1 MTTADLA
8 DGPTAALT
16 ERVISLLEETR
27 QALLADERADDLA
40 ETLSALDDSPIR
52 IALAGPHNAGKSMLV
67 AALLRLPQDQV
78 DAITGAVP
86 KTDRI
91 EPYDWNGHVLLDLPG
106 TQSGFEE
113 HDSVAAAGV
122 RTADVLLLV
131 TSVELPGEAETAQ
144 IVRLLDVEGF
154 GRRAVI
160 VLNKCNSEDND
171 LELVRADMLHR
182 LEAFPWI
189 EPMFA
194 DALQYVRALNYP
206 GYNDDDRAFVR
217 SESRVDDVVAALQEL
232 AGAHGR
238 TARLAGLCHEV
249 RRTADEASSRWDRDQ
264 QAEARELTAD
274 RIRAALADARASLAD
289 AVDLAVGTLA
299 DAIAGIGNG
308 LAVAIS
314 EEDGSLDPR
323 RLSRAEAEEDEAY
336 AACATA
342 VNSALEE
349 IFPRLDVAL
358 GVSLSEWQ
366 RYSTGGDGP
375 GNPISASPVK
385 KKPGMIDGAVANLWN
400 ANARKA
406 ASWFNEVLEEGVRE
420 GSRLHKLAKKINDQQ
435 GVLAKAYTHINKAK
449 QLQRG
454 GRALKN
460 VAEFAAPA
468 IDLKGVVDHLRRTD
482 AIKKKRQKIRA
493 EYDEDGRTAESAE
506 RDRVQQHTDELLG
519 RREEQ
524 VGAMLEAADQVVAAR
539 SEAQRRWAA
548 VSTRA
553 VGLAAEI
560 DQALVR

>member
-1 MTTADLA
+1 MTTDLA
-8 DGPTAALT
+8 DGLT
-16 ERVISLLEETR
+16 EPLSERVTSLLDETR
-27 QALLADERADDLA
+27 QALLEDERAADLA
-40 ETLSALDDSPIR
+40 AALPVLDDSPIR

-86 KTDRI
+86 KTGRI
-91 EPYDWNGHVLLDLPG
+91 EPYDWDGHVLLDLPG

-144 IVRLLDVEGF
+144 VVRLLDVEGF

-171 LELVRADMLHR
+171 LELVREDMLHR

-206 GYNDDDRAFVR
+206 GYTDEDRAFVR
-217 SESRVDDVVAALQEL
+217 SESRVDDVVAALREL
-232 AGAHGR
+232 ADVHGH

-249 RRTADEASSRWDRDQ
+249 RRTAEEASRRWDRDH

-274 RIRAALADARASLAD
+274 RIRAALADARTSLTD

-308 LAVAIS
+308 LAMAIS

-323 RLSRAEAEEDEAY
+323 RLARAETEEDDAF
-336 AACATA
+336 AACAAA
-342 VNSALEE
+342 VNSAIEE
-349 IFPRLDVAL
+349 VLPRLDEAL
-358 GVSLSEWQ
+358 GVSLTDWQ

-375 GNPISASPVK
+375 GNPISAGPVK
-385 KKPGMIDGAVANLWN
+385 ARPGMVDGAVANLWN
-400 ANARKA
+400 ANAHKA
-406 ASWFNEVLEEGVRE
+406 INWFNEVLEEGVRA
-420 GSRLHKLAKKINDQQ
+420 GSPLHKIAKKINDHQ
-435 GVLAKAYTHINKAK
+435 GIVAKAHTHINKAK

-468 IDLKGVVDHLRRTD
+468 IDVKGVVDHLRRSD
-482 AIKKKRQKIRA
+482 AIKKKRQKIRTEYA
-493 EYDEDGRTAESAE
+493 EDARTAESAE
-506 RDRVQQHTDELLG
+506 RDRVVKHLDELLG

-524 VGAMLEAADQVVAAR
+524 VAAMLEAADQVVAAR
-539 SEAQRRWAA
+539 IEAQRRWAA

-553 VGLAAEI
+553 AGLATEI

>member
-1 MTTADLA
+1 M
-8 DGPTAALT
+8 
-16 ERVISLLEETR
+16 
-27 QALLADERADDLA
+27 
-40 ETLSALDDSPIR
+40 
-52 IALAGPHNAGKSMLV
+52 
-67 AALLRLPQDQV
+67 
-78 DAITGAVP
+78 
-86 KTDRI
+86 
-91 EPYDWNGHVLLDLPG
+91 
-106 TQSGFEE
+106 
-113 HDSVAAAGV
+113 
-122 RTADVLLLV
+122 
-131 TSVELPGEAETAQ
+131 
-144 IVRLLDVEGF
+144 
-154 GRRAVI
+154 I

-206 GYNDDDRAFVR
+206 GYNDEDRAFVR
-217 SESRVDDVVAALQEL
+217 SESRVDDVVAALREL
-232 AGAHGR
+232 AGVHGR
-238 TARLAGLCHEV
+238 DRASGRRLCHEV
-249 RRTADEASSRWDRDQ
+249 RRTADEASRRWDRDQ

-274 RIRAALADARASLAD
+274 RIRAALADARTSLTD

-323 RLSRAEAEEDEAY
+323 RLTRAETEEDEAF
-336 AACATA
+336 AACAAA
-342 VNSALEE
+342 VNSAIEE
-349 IFPRLDVAL
+349 IFPRLDEAL
-358 GVSLSEWQ
+358 GVSLTDWQ

-375 GNPISASPVK
+375 GNPISAGPVK
-385 KKPGMIDGAVANLWN
+385 ARPSMVDGAVANVWN
-400 ANARKA
+400 ANAHKA
-406 ASWFNEVLEEGVRE
+406 ANWFNEVLEEGVRE
-420 GSRLHKLAKKINDQQ
+420 GSRLHKIAKKINDQQ
-435 GVLAKAYTHINKAK
+435 GILAKAHTHINKAK

-468 IDLKGVVDHLRRTD
+468 IDVKGVVDHLRRSDT
-482 AIKKKRQKIRA
+482 IKKKRQKIRTEYA
-493 EYDEDGRTAESAE
+493 EDARTAESAE
-506 RDRVQQHTDELLG
+506 RDRVQKHLDELLG

-539 SEAQRRWAA
+539 TEAQRRWTA

-553 VGLAAEI
+553 AGLAAEI